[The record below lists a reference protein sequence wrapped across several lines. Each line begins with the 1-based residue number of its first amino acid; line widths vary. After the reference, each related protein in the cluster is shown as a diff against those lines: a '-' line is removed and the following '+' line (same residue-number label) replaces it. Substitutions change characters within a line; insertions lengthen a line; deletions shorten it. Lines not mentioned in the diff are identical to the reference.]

1 MNLIQLKTTEKRAD
15 ERGAALITTLL
26 ISTLIMIV
34 GGALLLSTSLT
45 TGLAVDST
53 SELQAYYSA
62 EAGVNV
68 GLNVLRGNIDSNP
81 SGTKATFR
89 NAVNNPTLTN
99 WLNYGTTING
109 ASAVSLN
116 TNPVMGYSITVSDPD
131 SIPPPRQP
139 TRLLMRVTGYG
150 PKGST
155 KQMELMV
162 DRYIFDY
169 NAIATIVI
177 RGNDNNTTSMNFAI
191 GNSNAK
197 FYTGNDHAGTFPAIP
212 AIGVTHIVDFNTA
225 TNAVANAQPNTVTGS
240 QQVKLFS
247 ISDLPLFLQ
256 TADNARAFLN
266 EQQAV

>member
-1 MNLIQLKTTEKRAD
+1 
-15 ERGAALITTLL
+15 
-26 ISTLIMIV
+26 
-34 GGALLLSTSLT
+34 
-45 TGLAVDST
+45 
-53 SELQAYYSA
+53 
-62 EAGVNV
+62 
-68 GLNVLRGNIDSNP
+68 
-81 SGTKATFR
+81 
-89 NAVNNPTLTN
+89 
-99 WLNYGTTING
+99 
-109 ASAVSLN
+109 
-116 TNPVMGYSITVSDPD
+116 
-131 SIPPPRQP
+131 
-139 TRLLMRVTGYG
+139 
-150 PKGST
+150 
-155 KQMELMV
+155 LMV

-266 EQQAV
+266 EQQAVAQRKGRYFTSGSGTFGSNSNPQLTFVDGDCNLDGGAGLLIVTGNLT